1 MELLLILCIVIAAAV
16 LSVAQAWAVD
26 GSPSRSRYAV
36 AWGVSTRAFLAPT
49 GFIFGLPGGV
59 DAGRNQVSW
68 TAIGLTVA
76 TTTAAL
82 AIASWVRSPAA
93 LGSLSMSQRVLRL
106 YPIHLILLV
115 VFGAAAWLILSLV
128 ILSNIH

>member
-1 MELLLILCIVIAAAV
+1 MERLLILSVVIGAAV
-16 LSVAQAWAVD
+16 LSVAHAWAVD
-26 GSPSRSRYAV
+26 GSPSRSRDV
-36 AWGVSTRAFLAPT
+36 IAWGVSTSAFLAPIV
-49 GFIFGLPGGV
+49 FVFGLPGGV
-59 DAGRNQVSW
+59 DAGRNQVAW
-68 TAIGLTVA
+68 TAIVLTVA
-76 TTTAAL
+76 LTAVAL
-82 AIASWVRSPAA
+82 AIASWVRSPAV